1 MFQCKD
7 CCFTYIFYIGPA
19 KFIFMDY
26 NISVDVNLVTLNFDG
41 ALYRSTYSTNPNP
54 TPYSTNPLL

>member
-1 MFQCKD
+1 
-7 CCFTYIFYIGPA
+7 
-19 KFIFMDY
+19 MDY